1 MSGPAGAGAGAP
13 NTYRPPTL
21 QELKE
26 IGKMFREP
34 TAKDTDRI
42 LAWLRA
48 HPDLSVDWFYDTRK
62 NKRLRWDDIRGDFE
76 TPSASVIG
84 LAFMTATIPADH
96 ALIDELL
103 CRSTRN
109 FTTKGGDGTSIL
121 GDLKFIVDEYSRGG
135 ERDPYEEDYR
145 KKYALIKNPA
155 AQADRCKR
163 AFMRQ
168 GVKDVANLQKTSK
181 ARLPLPEGPMS
192 IVTGMLTGKSGDTA
206 AQMATAKK
214 ELGKGGR
221 RKTRRRKTRRTRR
234 R

>member
-1 MSGPAGAGAGAP
+1 MSGPIGAGAGPAP
-13 NTYRPPTL
+13 RPPTL

-26 IGKMFREP
+26 IGRMFSEP
-34 TAKDTDRI
+34 TAKDADRI

-62 NKRLRWDDIRGDFE
+62 NKRLKWDDIRGDFE

-84 LAFMTATIPADH
+84 LAFMTSTIPADH

-121 GDLKFIVDEYSRGG
+121 GDLKFIVDRGG
-135 ERDPYEEDYR
+135 DRDPYEEEYR
-145 KKYALIKNPA
+145 KKYALAKNPA

-168 GVKDVANLQKTSK
+168 GVKDVANLQKASK
-181 ARLPLPEGPMS
+181 TGLPLPEGPMS

-206 AQMATAKK
+206 TQMTTAKRD
-214 ELGKGGR
+214 LGKGGR
-221 RKTRRRKTRRTRR
+221 RRTRR
-234 R
+234 QRKRG